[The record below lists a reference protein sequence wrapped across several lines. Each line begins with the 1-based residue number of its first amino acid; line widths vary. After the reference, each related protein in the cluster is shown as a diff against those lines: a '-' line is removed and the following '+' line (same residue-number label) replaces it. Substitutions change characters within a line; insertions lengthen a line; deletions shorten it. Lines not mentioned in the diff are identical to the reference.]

1 MRRRRYASD
10 SYDADKERRL
20 RRIRRRACPELKN
33 AYEAGTMS
41 LRKFDLVSRGSK
53 VQQKRI
59 VTAQKAKTAITL
71 LAAKAINELLD
82 DAKTGQVRLSDV
94 TVAITNTVREYRQP
108 QRNLFMDKFG

>member
-1 MRRRRYASD
+1 
-10 SYDADKERRL
+10 
-20 RRIRRRACPELKN
+20 
-33 AYEAGTMS
+33 MS

>member
-1 MRRRRYASD
+1 
-10 SYDADKERRL
+10 
-20 RRIRRRACPELKN
+20 
-33 AYEAGTMS
+33 MS

-82 DAKTGQVRLSDV
+82 GAKAGQVRLSDV
-94 TVAITNTVREYRQP
+94 TTAITNTVREYRQP